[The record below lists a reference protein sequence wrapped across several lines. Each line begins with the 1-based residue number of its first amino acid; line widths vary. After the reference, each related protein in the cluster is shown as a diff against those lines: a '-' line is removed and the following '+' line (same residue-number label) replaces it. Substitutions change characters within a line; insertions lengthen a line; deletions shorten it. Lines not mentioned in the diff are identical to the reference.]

1 MVHNFR
7 ELIVW
12 KVSIDLSTRI
22 YQLTK
27 AFPPSELYAL
37 TSQMQRA
44 SVSISANIAEGAGRA
59 SDKDFAHFLSIA
71 LGSAYE
77 LETECV
83 LAHNFAYMS
92 DDDYNDVNGKIIE
105 VQKMLYNLINKF
117 NKV

>member
-12 KVSIDLSTRI
+12 KKSIELSNRV

-27 AFPPSELYAL
+27 TFPSSELYAL

-44 SVSISANIAEGAGRA
+44 AVSIAANIAEGAGRVT
-59 SDKDFAHFLSIA
+59 DKDFAHFLSIA

-77 LETECV
+77 LETELV
-83 LAHNFAYMS
+83 LAQNFGYVDELVCSEMS
-92 DDDYNDVNGKIIE
+92 SLIVE
-105 VQKMLYNLINKF
+105 VQKMLCNLINKI